1 MDLQK
6 DKYIIAEI
14 IPTRS
19 RPEYGGI
26 IAQLSALK
34 LEGTKLIDRFDYRVD
49 NKYIDSVDIK
59 RMISYDKKGFQYV
72 KSGDFILEK
81 FRRWSE
87 GLPILT
93 VDNTYT
99 PRYFESLENH
109 QELAFPYLG
118 IEFSDEAFDQVM
130 EKYPIEPTF
139 HLVDVI
145 YEAIIYEGFTKKT
158 PQSPKSKPK
167 AKEKVQDKKNKKE
180 KKEK

>member
-1 MDLQK
+1 MNPQK
-6 DKYIIAEI
+6 DKYVIAEI

-34 LEGTKLIDRFDYRVD
+34 LEGTKLIDRFDYRVESRL
-49 NKYIDSVDIK
+49 IDSPDIIH
-59 RMISYDKKGFQYV
+59 MISYDKKGFQYV
-72 KSGDFILEK
+72 KSSDFILEK

-93 VDNTYT
+93 IDNTYT

-109 QELAFPYLG
+109 QELAFPHLG
-118 IEFSDEAFDQVM
+118 LDYSEDVFDRIM

-145 YEAIIYEGFTKKT
+145 YEAIIYEGSTKKA
-158 PQSPKSKPK
+158 KPK
-167 AKEKVQDKKNKKE
+167 EKDKKDDK
-180 KKEK
+180 

>member
-1 MDLQK
+1 MNLQK

-19 RPEYGGI
+19 RPEYNGV

-34 LEGTKLIDRFDYRVD
+34 LKRTKLMDRFDYRLE
-49 NKYIDSVDIK
+49 NSCIDSIDIQK
-59 RMISYDKKGFQYV
+59 MISYDKKSFQYV

-93 VDNTYT
+93 IDNTYT
-99 PRYFESLENH
+99 PRYFESLENS
-109 QELAFPYLG
+109 QELVFPYLG
-118 IEFSDEAFDQVM
+118 LEFSEDVFDEIMD
-130 EKYPIEPTF
+130 KYPIEPTF

-145 YEAIIYEGFTKKT
+145 YEAIIYEGYM
-158 PQSPKSKPK
+158 KPK
-167 AKEKVQDKKNKKE
+167 PAE
-180 KKEK
+180 KKKKD